1 MKKCK
6 NCNAIIRDDD
16 QYCRNCGILIQ
27 SKFYTI
33 LCNLFTILMTIFF
46 QIFVTSGKRIKN
58 KECSINKTY

>member
-1 MKKCK
+1 MTKCK

-33 LCNLFTILMTIFF
+33 LCNLFTIFMIIGIIFF
-46 QIFVTSGKRIKN
+46 VLLFIASYIV
-58 KECSINKTY
+58 E

>member
-33 LCNLFTILMTIFF
+33 LCNLFTILMIIGIIFF
-46 QIFVTSGKRIKN
+46 VLIFIASYIV
-58 KECSINKTY
+58 E

>member
-33 LCNLFTILMTIFF
+33 LFNLFTILMIIGIIFF
-46 QIFVTSGKRIKN
+46 VLLFIASYIV
-58 KECSINKTY
+58 E